1 MTALSRKLIITTT
14 LLPRAGVNVT
24 LGTPVI
30 LSSDTL
36 EGGGAGTFMSF
47 STPTAVAA
55 ALAASQIVSTTA
67 TNLNA
72 ALGQEFAPASVVVCT
87 YGAGAPA
94 DALDI
99 LIATGS
105 VDVGIIYLQTVTE
118 TVLET
123 FAAWWTASAQR
134 RARYFWAV
142 QSADTGLYGGT
153 FPASLDL
160 LTAFDCC
167 RLFYSDDAQP
177 TACAWMG
184 LASGINMA
192 QGPQGAFDRLLS
204 VTVPTLTESQQ
215 TNLLA
220 NNVSYMDKLDDGSG
234 ASERVAMGITAPSG
248 KDLSAQLRLMYAAR
262 SIRTV
267 EKALLLRQATLGRPI
282 QRNLGGISQVEAPAE
297 GVMKAL
303 ADVGY
308 WTPTA
313 AYPTGY
319 LVEGE
324 VSGNDITLNVY
335 CVVAGEVETI
345 TIPITGEEV

>member
-1 MTALSRKLIITTT
+1 MTALARKLVITTT
-14 LLPRAGVNVT
+14 LLPRAGVGVT

-30 LSSDTL
+30 LSADTL
-36 EGGGAGTFMSF
+36 EGGGAGSFMTFTT
-47 STPTAVAA
+47 STEVAA
-55 ALAASQIVSTTA
+55 ALAASQITSTTA
-67 TNLNA
+67 TNLDA

-87 YGAGAPA
+87 YGVGAPA

-105 VDVGIIYLQTVTE
+105 VNVGIIYLQTATE

-142 QSADTGLYGGT
+142 QSADTGLYGGS
-153 FPASLDL
+153 FPTSLDA
-160 LTAFDCC
+160 LTALDCC

-192 QGPQGAFDRLLS
+192 QGPQGAFVRLLG
-204 VTVPTLTESQQ
+204 VAVPTLTESQK

-220 NNVSYMDKLDDGSG
+220 NNVSYVDKLDEGSG

-262 SIRTV
+262 SIRTA
-267 EKALLLRQATLGRPI
+267 EKALLLRVATLGGII

-303 ADVGY
+303 AGVGY
-308 WTPTA
+308 WTPTET
-313 AYPTGY
+313 YPDGY
-319 LVEGE
+319 QVVGE
-324 VSGNDITLNVY
+324 VSDNDITLNVY
-335 CVVAGEVETI
+335 CVIAGEVETI
-345 TIPITGEEV
+345 TVPITGEEV

>member
-1 MTALSRKLIITTT
+1 M
-14 LLPRAGVNVT
+14 GVT

-30 LSSDTL
+30 LSDDTL
-36 EGGGAGTFMSF
+36 NGGGAGTYIVFT
-47 STPTAVAA
+47 TPTEVAT
-55 ALAASQIVSTTA
+55 ALAASKIGSTTA
-67 TNLNA
+67 ANLNA
-72 ALGQEFAPASVVVCT
+72 ALGQTFAPASVAVCT

-94 DALDI
+94 DALDL
-99 LIATGS
+99 LIANGS
-105 VDVGIIYLQTVTE
+105 VNVGIIYLQTATE
-118 TVLET
+118 SALET
-123 FAAWWTASAQR
+123 FAAWWAADSKR

-142 QSADTGLYGGT
+142 QSADTGLYGGS
-153 FPASLDL
+153 FPTSLDA

-167 RLFYSDDAQP
+167 RLFYSADDQP

-192 QGPQGAFDRLLS
+192 QGPQGAFVRLLS
-204 VTVPTLTESQQ
+204 VTVPTLTESQK
-215 TNLLA
+215 TALLA
-220 NNVSYMDKLDDGSG
+220 NNVSYMDKLDEGSG
-234 ASERVAMGITAPSG
+234 ASEYVAMGITAPSG

-267 EKALLLRQATLGRPI
+267 EKALLLRQATLGQPI
-282 QRNLGGISQVEAPAE
+282 LRNLGGISQVEAPAE

-303 ADVGY
+303 AAVGY
-308 WTPTA
+308 WTPTE

-319 LVEGE
+319 EVVGE
-324 VSGNDITLNVY
+324 VSDNDITLNVY